1 MPILGVCHAII
12 AIRYNSEIRNSCFIT
27 IVEVN
32 KFFAHADAFADDRSR
47 LAQWLRAID
56 TLNRESDFGEFANDP
71 VFKILQSEVKLSNF
85 SSRYLMTVDMSD
97 FDKSMAVFSKQEQIA
112 RKMLA
117 RNMSPEEV
125 AEVTDIPLYL
135 VHEIKKD
142 MELAE
147 A

>member
-1 MPILGVCHAII
+1 
-12 AIRYNSEIRNSCFIT
+12 
-27 IVEVN
+27 
-32 KFFAHADAFADDRSR
+32 
-47 LAQWLRAID
+47 
-56 TLNRESDFGEFANDP
+56 
-71 VFKILQSEVKLSNF
+71 
-85 SSRYLMTVDMSD
+85 MTVDMSD

-135 VHEIKKD
+135 VQEIKKD

>member
-1 MPILGVCHAII
+1 
-12 AIRYNSEIRNSCFIT
+12 
-27 IVEVN
+27 
-32 KFFAHADAFADDRSR
+32 
-47 LAQWLRAID
+47 
-56 TLNRESDFGEFANDP
+56 
-71 VFKILQSEVKLSNF
+71 
-85 SSRYLMTVDMSD
+85 MTVDMSD
-97 FDKSMAVFSKQEQIA
+97 FDKSMAVFSKQEQIV